1 MPLTQQQ
8 AKLIKDSAP
17 ALKAHGNEVTRV
29 FYNNL
34 LADNPSLKEIF
45 NTSNQFHQHQPRA
58 LAAAVYAYACHI
70 DDLSTLGST
79 VELIANKH
87 ASLYVQPEQYV
98 VVGKYLLAAMKEVL
112 GDALTPELLEA
123 WRAAYGQ
130 LADIL
135 IKKEDD
141 LYKHTHGWTDWRDFR
156 IKRKVKE
163 SEEITSFYLEPV
175 DESFKPLSR
184 FLPGQ
189 VCAPPLQARVMGC
202 FDLTADGRSTSQ
214 YKWTCQRLGTAKLGS
229 IHSVTLHG
237 PTITGSV
244 LSEKLG

>member
-8 AKLIKDSAP
+8 IELIKDSVP
-17 ALKAHGNEVTRV
+17 ALKAHGNEVTKT
-29 FYNNL
+29 FYSNL
-34 LADNPSLKEIF
+34 LTDNPSLKEIF
-45 NTSNQFHQHQPRA
+45 NTSNQTKQHQPRA
-58 LAAAVYAYACHI
+58 LAAAVCAYASHI

-79 VELIANKH
+79 VELITNKH
-87 ASLYVQPEQYV
+87 ASLHVQPEQYV
-98 VVGKYLLAAMKEVL
+98 VVGKYLLTAMKEVL

-141 LYKHTHGWTDWRDFR
+141 LYKHTHDWTDWRDFR

-163 SEEITSFYLEPV
+163 SEAITSFYLEPV
-175 DESFKPLSR
+175 DENYKPLPQ

-189 VCAPPLQARVMGC
+189 VSVSHFQEKSHGLFW
-202 FDLTADGRSTSQ
+202 FDS
-214 YKWTCQRLGTAKLGS
+214 
-229 IHSVTLHG
+229 
-237 PTITGSV
+237 
-244 LSEKLG
+244 

>member
-1 MPLTQQQ
+1 MKSSSRQHNLTMPLTQQQ
-8 AKLIKDSAP
+8 SELIKASVP
-17 ALKAHGNEVTRV
+17 ALKAHGDEVTRI
-29 FYNNL
+29 FYSNL

-45 NTSNQFHQHQPRA
+45 NTSNQFNQHQPRA

-70 DDLSTLGST
+70 DDLSKLGSA

-87 ASLYVQPEQYV
+87 ASLYIRPEQYV

-135 IKKEDD
+135 MKKEDD
-141 LYKHTHGWTDWRDFR
+141 LYKHASGWTDWRDFR

-175 DESFKPLSR
+175 DESFKPLPS

-189 VCAPPLQARVMGC
+189 VCDPKMRTRVMG
-202 FDLTADGRSTSQ
+202 L
-214 YKWTCQRLGTAKLGS
+214 
-229 IHSVTLHG
+229 I
-237 PTITGSV
+237 
-244 LSEKLG
+244 